1 MGFFNLQPTVPPLP
15 ESLSFAGKVAV
26 VTGANSGLGLGAA
39 LHLAQRNISTLILAV
54 RKQSVGETTKAT
66 LLADPF
72 VQALATQPTIL
83 VYELDLARPSS
94 VASFASKIIS
104 EIPALNI
111 LLLNAGMSTITYGTT
126 PETNSERVLEVNY
139 LSNAILSVRLLP
151 LLRAS
156 AEKSKSTSYI
166 SIVSSRALPTNSF
179 AKYPI
184 PDSTSLFDFMN
195 DPKQYRGIYR
205 YGDSKMLV
213 SLWVREL
220 AKHTDA
226 SVVTVNNVCP
236 GLVSTNIDVIQV
248 WWLKYLLLGVR
259 AVAARSQE
267 VGARTLIY
275 AASAG
280 TETHGEMLADYN
292 VWQTPFWVTDQGKKL
307 QKKLWEET
315 LSTAELLAPGSVDEA
330 KLRN

>member
-1 MGFFNLQPTVPPLP
+1 
-15 ESLSFAGKVAV
+15 
-26 VTGANSGLGLGAA
+26 
-39 LHLAQRNISTLILAV
+39 
-54 RKQSVGETTKAT
+54 
-66 LLADPF
+66 
-72 VQALATQPTIL
+72 
-83 VYELDLARPSS
+83 
-94 VASFASKIIS
+94 
-104 EIPALNI
+104 
-111 LLLNAGMSTITYGTT
+111 MSTITYGTT
-126 PETNSERVLEVNY
+126 PETNSERVFEVNY

-184 PDSTSLFDFMN
+184 PDSTSLFDFMS

-248 WWLKYLLLGVR
+248 WWLKHLLLAVR

-292 VWQTPFWVTDQGKKL
+292 VWQ
-307 QKKLWEET
+307 
-315 LSTAELLAPGSVDEA
+315 
-330 KLRN
+330 